1 MTDEKKE
8 DKVEVECP
16 VCKHKFWHDLKEKL
30 KKGGSEVLNDVGEA
44 IGEAEFGG
52 ER

>member
-1 MTDEKKE
+1 MAEEEK
-8 DKVEVECP
+8 KVEVECP
-16 VCKHKFWHDLKEKL
+16 KCKHKFWHVVKEKL
-30 KKGGSEVLNDVGEA
+30 KEAGELLGEA